1 MQLTNLEDVI
11 TYLTGIEGRITVI
24 HIGENTATGRFRTA
38 TQHHPRLQ
46 IFTVFERQDIP
57 KIVLG
62 QVRRYLGGL
71 QGQG

>member
-1 MQLTNLEDVI
+1 M
-11 TYLTGIEGRITVI
+11 I
-24 HIGENTATGRFRTA
+24 HIGENTATDRFRAA

-46 IFTVFERQDIP
+46 IFTVMERQDIP

>member
-11 TYLTGIEGRITVI
+11 TYLAGIEGRITVI
-24 HIGENTATGRFRTA
+24 HIGENTATDRFRAA

-46 IFTVFERQDIP
+46 IFTVRERQDIP

-62 QVRRYLGGL
+62 QVRRYLGGM

>member
-1 MQLTNLEDVI
+1 
-11 TYLTGIEGRITVI
+11 
-24 HIGENTATGRFRTA
+24 
-38 TQHHPRLQ
+38 LQ
-46 IFTVFERQDIP
+46 IFTVMERQDIP